1 MIRLIGKIR
10 EIYTEET
17 YKTHTKK
24 LVKKNNLILK
34 MENEQLVQIQFQGKD
49 MNLLKG
55 FRENQEVVVDCI
67 FRGQYTSKRFYD
79 NIVGK
84 KIVKL

>member
-1 MIRLIGKIR
+1 MKLIGKIV
-10 EIYTEET
+10 EIYKEET
-17 YKTHTKK
+17 YKAHTKR

-34 MENEQLVQIQFQGKD
+34 MENNQLAQIQFQGKD
-49 MNLLKG
+49 MDLLKG

>member
-1 MIRLIGKIR
+1 MTRLIGKIR
-10 EIYTEET
+10 EIREEET
-17 YKTHTKK
+17 YKSHTKK
-24 LVKKNNLILK
+24 HIKKNNLILK

-49 MNLLKG
+49 MELLKG
-55 FRENQEVVVDCI
+55 FKENQEVVIDCI